1 MAANTISMDQVKSLI
16 NYTID
21 NNFRLQEE
29 GKNPIAIG
37 IEASAGIG
45 KSSIVKQVAEERN
58 MGFVRIDLHQMEE
71 AGD

>member
-1 MAANTISMDQVKSLI
+1 MAANTISMDQVKNLI